1 MLFENNPMLKS
12 VAASVCALFCSLLV
26 LSGAA
31 APFA

>member
-1 MLFENNPMLKS
+1 MFFVNDPMLKS
-12 VAASVCALFCSLLV
+12 VIASVCAMFCSLIV